1 MYSLKTPQRHLLFP
15 LRPRLSRAQK
25 HSPLYCMLTPFREP
39 SWGPRVMSSCLFLPC
54 NVMCVSHSVVSDSCD
69 PMDCSPPDSSV
80 HGILQA
86 RILEWIAISFSR
98 GSSQPRDRTHISCVG
113 RQILYCWATRK
124 VLAIMSRDWINIYW
138 INDLKWLISILFLC
152 LSEVNFKY
160 RIISVVP
167 LTMTNLSSS
176 RVLDPS

>member
-1 MYSLKTPQRHLLFP
+1 MNSLRAENESYLLYV
-15 LRPRLSRAQK
+15 LRTITVAL
-25 HSPLYCMLTPFREP
+25 MTT
-39 SWGPRVMSSCLFLPC
+39 SSCCLVTKSYLIL
-54 NVMCVSHSVVSDSCD
+54 CD
-69 PMDCSPPDSSV
+69 PMDYSQLGSSV

-124 VLAIMSRDWINIYW
+124 VLAIMTRDWINIYW

-167 LTMTNLSSS
+167 LTLTNLSSS
-176 RVLDPS
+176 RVLYPS